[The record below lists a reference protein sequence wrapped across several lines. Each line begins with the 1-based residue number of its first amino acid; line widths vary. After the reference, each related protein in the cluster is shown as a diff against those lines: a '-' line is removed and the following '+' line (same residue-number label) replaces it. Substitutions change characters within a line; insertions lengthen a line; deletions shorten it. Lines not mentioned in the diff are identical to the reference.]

1 MNDYLA
7 SVAAPLRGP
16 RRLRADMLAEL
27 GDGFAEAVAEREDAG
42 LDRDRA
48 VGEAA
53 AEFGEPDLVAAEF
66 QRELTAAQARR
77 TAWTLLIALPAMT
90 IMWDLF
96 SGDRDPGLAVT
107 LLARLTDLA
116 TAAAFTVAALVAARR
131 LERRAAS
138 LCGAAGLAHIAVA
151 LGCAAA
157 IAAISPGGE
166 PDVVAPAVWLLLV
179 AASATGS
186 AWVAASAVRALR
198 AGRAAP

>member
-16 RRLRADMLAEL
+16 RRLRADMLAEF
-27 GDGFAEAVAEREDAG
+27 GEGFAEAVAEREDAG

-48 VGEAA
+48 LGEAA
-53 AEFGEPDLVAAEF
+53 AEFGEAGLIAAEF

-116 TAAAFTVAALVAARR
+116 TAAAFTVAALVVARR

-138 LCGAAGLAHIAVA
+138 LCGAVGLAHVAVA
-151 LGCAAA
+151 LGCAAL
-157 IAAISPGGE
+157 IAASSPGGE
-166 PDVVAPAVWLLLV
+166 PDAAPGVWLPLV
-179 AASATGS
+179 TASAAGS
-186 AWVAASAVRALR
+186 VWVAASAVRALR
-198 AGRAAP
+198 AGRAAG